1 MQETIDVTPKWSAIV
16 PLMIGVLKNP
26 KADPEAK
33 KFVEVELIRLAK
45 IADEANE
52 KIKAERTKN
61 DTK

>member
-1 MQETIDVTPKWSAIV
+1 MEETIDITPKWSALV

-26 KADPEAK
+26 KADPEYR

-45 IADEANE
+45 IADEAN
-52 KIKAERTKN
+52 KKVKN

>member
-1 MQETIDVTPKWSAIV
+1 MEETIDVTPKWSAIV

-26 KADPEAK
+26 KADPESR

-45 IADEANE
+45 IADKANE
-52 KIKAERTKN
+52 KVKN

>member
-26 KADPEAK
+26 KADPESR

-45 IADEANE
+45 IADQA
-52 KIKAERTKN
+52 KERAKQ
-61 DTK
+61 